1 MTEAAATH
9 WLICYEM
16 VDVVAALPPAN
27 GQAAA
32 KVGDEHANERVDDK
46 NLGNG

>member
-9 WLICYEM
+9 WLVCYEM
-16 VDVVAALPPAN
+16 VDVVAALPPAD

-32 KVGDEHANERVDDK
+32 KVGDEHANECVDSK
-46 NLGNG
+46 YLSNG